1 MLRVQVVVL
10 ILMSCLGRLDGQD
23 VDEWNVPPE
32 MSRCLDKMPALAI
45 RAAINPFY
53 LSGDFDGDGRLD
65 YAIQVVEGKTLK
77 KGVLVCLSTK
87 RTARIIGEGHN
98 FGGEESLRFDSWY
111 VLSRAALRKSI
122 GAHAHTDAFV
132 LRVKETASGIVYWD
146 GAGFRWKQLDD

>member
-10 ILMSCLGRLDGQD
+10 IVMSCIARLGGQE

-32 MSRCLDKMPALAI
+32 MSGCLDKMPALSI
-45 RAAINPFY
+45 RTEINPFY

-77 KGVLVCLSTK
+77 KGVLVCLSSIK
-87 RTARIIGEGHN
+87 GARVIGAGHN
-98 FGGEESLRFDSWY
+98 FGGEESLRFDAWY
-111 VLSRAALRKSI
+111 VLSRAALRRSI
-122 GAHAHTDAFV
+122 GASARGDACV

-146 GAGFRWKQLDD
+146 GRGFRWKQLDD